1 MTSAL
6 RTGDV
11 VRIDEHVHAV
21 RGGDTNWV
29 IVKEGDSAVLIDTGY
44 PGDRERLLASLAAV
58 GVAPGALAAV
68 LVTHAHNDHLG
79 SAERL
84 RAAHGTPVLMHED
97 EVPHARRDFLHQ
109 VSVGQVLARAWR
121 PGVAPWALRALR
133 AGGTAHL
140 PVADPRAFPADGP
153 LDLPGAP
160 VPVHSPGTPAGT
172 APICCRAA
180 VSSSAGTP
188 SSPGTPP
195 RARGGRS
202 CCRACSTPTG
212 PARGIPWRPW
222 KRSMRTSSSRGTARC
237 TTAARGTR
245 RPWPVSGRTV
255 ARADPAGRAA
265 LVTGPPSGPVGEGA
279 GSASRGTPT

>member
-1 MTSAL
+1 MTSVL

-133 AGGTAHL
+133 ACGTAHL

-160 VPVHSPGTPAGT
+160 VPVHSPGHTRGHCAYLL
-172 APICCRAA
+172 
-180 VSSSAGTP
+180 
-188 SSPGTPP
+188 P
-195 RARGGRS
+195 RSGVL
-202 CCRACSTPTG
+202 
-212 PARGIPWRPW
+212 
-222 KRSMRTSSSRGTARC
+222 
-237 TTAARGTR
+237 
-245 RPWPVSGRTV
+245 VSG
-255 ARADPAGRAA
+255 DA
-265 LVTGPPSGPVGEGA
+265 LVTGHPTSRTRGPQLLPGMFHADRARARDSLAALEAVDADVLVPGHGPVHH
-279 GSASRGTPT
+279 GSAGDAAAVARERADRRAR